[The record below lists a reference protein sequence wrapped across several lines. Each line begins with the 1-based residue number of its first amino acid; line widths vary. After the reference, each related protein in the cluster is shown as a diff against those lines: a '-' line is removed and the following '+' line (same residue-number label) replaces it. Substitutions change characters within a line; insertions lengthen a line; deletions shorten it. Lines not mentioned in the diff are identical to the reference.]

1 MTAKIQAEIQRLRD
15 ELNRHNYLYYVE
27 AQPEISDLE
36 FDKLLKKLEK
46 LEAEHPEYDSPDSP
60 SHKVGG
66 EPISEFE
73 SVEHLEPML
82 SIDNVYEEN
91 ALLEFDKRVRKGLHG
106 EPVKYT
112 VEYKID
118 GVALSLIYENGS
130 LVRGVTRGDGRKG
143 DDITH
148 NVRTIRGV
156 PLRLMG
162 KNVPSVLE
170 IRGEG
175 YIGNADFAHLR
186 AEQEKRGE
194 ELYKNPR
201 NTAAGGLKLL
211 DPKQCASRR
220 IRFLAHG
227 IGHVKDAPF
236 KTHLEYLSA
245 IAKMGVPATP
255 KVKVLDTMEAARD
268 YAHELGEEVA
278 GLDFEVDG
286 IVIKINDFA
295 QRARLGNTAKS
306 PRWVIAYKWE
316 KYEAVTRINHIIVQ
330 VGTSGTLTP
339 VAELQPVEIAGTT
352 VSRASLH
359 NKDQIESLGVKIGDW
374 VTVEKAGK
382 IIPHV
387 VRVEEHLRDGS
398 QKKYRFPTKCPVCH
412 GDVAQD
418 PGGVFIRCL
427 NPMCPG
433 QRKGTL
439 KKFASRGAMD
449 IEGLGEK
456 SVEQLMEAGLLET
469 LPDIYRLKD
478 HKEELL
484 DLERMGE
491 KSVDNLLAGV
501 EKSKSRD
508 LWRLLVG
515 LNILHVGAGNA
526 QVLEKEFG
534 TLDEIM
540 KQSEEDLIAVEEIGP
555 VIAHSVYTFFHSET
569 GKKIVEELRG
579 FGLNFGT
586 PLSKKPK
593 TDKPQALEGK
603 TVVVTGTLETLG
615 RDEAKDLI
623 RTHGGKAVGSVSKNT
638 DYVVAGEKAGSKLTK
653 AQELGIP
660 VLGEQ
665 EFLKMLAEK

>member
-1 MTAKIQAEIQRLRD
+1 MTAKILAEIDRLRD

-27 AQPEISDLE
+27 AKPEITDLD
-36 FDKLLKKLEK
+36 FDKLLKALEK

-66 EPISEFE
+66 EAISAFAN
-73 SVEHLEPML
+73 VAHRQPML
-82 SIDNVYEEN
+82 SIDNVYDEA
-91 ALLEFDKRVRKGLHG
+91 ALLEFDKRVRKGLKDK
-106 EPVKYT
+106 PVKYT

-118 GVALSLIYENGS
+118 GVAISLIYENGS
-130 LVRGVTRGDGRKG
+130 LVRGVTRGDGKKG

-156 PLRLMG
+156 PLKLMG
-162 KNVPSVLE
+162 KKLPSVLE

-175 YIGNADFAHLR
+175 YISNSDFAHLR
-186 AEQEKRGE
+186 AEQEKRGD

-211 DPKQCASRR
+211 DPKQCASRKL
-220 IRFLAHG
+220 RFLAHG
-227 IGHVKDAPF
+227 IGYAEGSAF
-236 KTHLEYLSA
+236 GSHLEYLSA

-255 KVKVLDTMEAARD
+255 GVKAFETMEAARD
-268 YAHELGEEVA
+268 YAHELGEEIA

-286 IVIKINDFA
+286 IVIKVNEFA
-295 QRARLGNTAKS
+295 QREALGSTSKS

-316 KYEAVTRINHIIVQ
+316 KYEDVTRINHITVQ

-339 VAELQPVEIAGTT
+339 VAELEPIEIAGTT

-359 NKDQIESLGVKIGDW
+359 NKVQIETLGVRIGDW
-374 VTVEKAGK
+374 VVVEKAGK

-387 VRVEEHLRDGS
+387 VRVEEHLRDGT
-398 QKKYRFPTKCPVCH
+398 QKKFRFPTKCPVCK
-412 GDVAQD
+412 GEVLQD
-418 PGGVFIRCL
+418 EGGVFIRCI

-433 QRKGTL
+433 QRRGTL
-439 KKFASRGAMD
+439 RKFASRGAMD

-456 SVEQLMEAGLLET
+456 LVEQLMDAELLET

-478 HKEELL
+478 RKDEILA
-484 DLERMGE
+484 LERMGQ
-491 KSVDNLLAGV
+491 KSVDNLLEGV
-501 EKSKSRD
+501 EKSKTRD

-515 LNILHVGAGNA
+515 LNVPHVGTGTS
-526 QVLEKEFG
+526 QILETEFG
-534 TLDEIM
+534 TMDEIM

-555 VIAHSVYTFFHSET
+555 IIAKSIHKFFHSDT
-569 GKKIVEELRG
+569 GRQLVEDLRS

-586 PLSKKPK
+586 PLSQKPK
-593 TDKPQALEGK
+593 SDTAGKLGGK

-615 RDEAKDLI
+615 RDEAKELI
-623 RTHGGKAVGSVSKNT
+623 RKHGGKSAGSVSKKT

-653 AQELGIP
+653 AQDLGVP
-660 VLGEQ
+660 VLTEQ
-665 EFLKMLAEK
+665 EFLTMLKGS

>member
-1 MTAKIQAEIQRLRD
+1 MTAKIQAKIQKLRD

-27 AQPEISDLE
+27 AQPEISDLD
-36 FDKLLKKLEK
+36 FDMMLKELEK
-46 LEAEHPEYDSPDSP
+46 LEAEYPEYDSPDSP
-60 SHKVGG
+60 TRKVGG
-66 EPISEFE
+66 EAISQFE
-73 SVEHLEPML
+73 AVEHLEPML
-82 SIDNVYEEN
+82 SIDNVYDEA
-91 ALLEFDKRVRKGLHG
+91 ALLEFDKRVRKGLKD
-106 EPVKYT
+106 EPVEYS

-156 PLRLMG
+156 PLKLMG
-162 KNVPSVLE
+162 KKVPPIFE

-227 IGHVKDAPF
+227 IGYVENVPF
-236 KTHLEYLSA
+236 ETHLDYLTA

-255 KVKVLDTMEAARD
+255 KVKVFHTMEAARD

-286 IVIKINDFA
+286 IVIKINRFD
-295 QRARLGNTAKS
+295 QRAKLGNTAKS

-316 KYEAVTRINHIIVQ
+316 KYEGITRINEITVQ

-339 VAELQPVEIAGTT
+339 VAELEPVEIAGTT

-359 NKDQIESLGVKIGDW
+359 NKDQIETLGVQIGDW
-374 VTVEKAGK
+374 VVVEKAGK

-387 VRVEEHLRDGS
+387 VRVEEHRRDGT
-398 QKKYRFPTKCPVCH
+398 QKKFKFPKKCPVCQ
-412 GDVAQD
+412 GEVAQD
-418 PGGVFIRCL
+418 EGGVFIRCL

-456 SVEQLMEAGLLET
+456 LVVQLMEAGLLET

-478 HKEELL
+478 KQEKLL
-484 DLERMGE
+484 SLERMGK
-491 KSVDNLLAGV
+491 KSLENLLAGI
-501 EKSKSRD
+501 EQSKNRD

-515 LNILHVGAGNA
+515 LNIQHVGAGNA
-526 QVLEKEFG
+526 QVLEEEFG

-555 VIAHSVYTFFHSET
+555 IIAHSIYTFFHSDT
-569 GKKIVEELRG
+569 GKQIVEELRG

-586 PLSKKPK
+586 PVSAKPK
-593 TDKPQALEGK
+593 SEKAGVLEGK

-615 RDEAKDLI
+615 RDEAKELI
-623 RTHGGKAVGSVSKNT
+623 RKHGGKAAGSVSKKT

-653 AQELGIP
+653 AEDLGVP
-660 VLGEQ
+660 VLTEQ
-665 EFLKMLAEK
+665 EFLAMLE